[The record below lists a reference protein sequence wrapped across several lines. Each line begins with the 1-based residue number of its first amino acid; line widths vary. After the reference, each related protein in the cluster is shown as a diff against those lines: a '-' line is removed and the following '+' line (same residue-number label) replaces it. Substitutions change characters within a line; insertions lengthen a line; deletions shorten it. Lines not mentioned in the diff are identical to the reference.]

1 MYISVTYFSV
11 GDEVLGLLIIPSYLY
26 YQDVYSAHV
35 IFFLNEANCNKIEI
49 YLYIIFYF
57 M

>member
-1 MYISVTYFSV
+1 MYTSVTYFSV